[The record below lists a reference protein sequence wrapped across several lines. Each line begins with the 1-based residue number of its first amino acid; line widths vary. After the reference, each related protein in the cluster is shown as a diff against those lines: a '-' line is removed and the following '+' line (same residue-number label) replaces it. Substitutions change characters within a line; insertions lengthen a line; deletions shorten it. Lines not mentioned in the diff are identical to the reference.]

1 MAHFREHRLD
11 VVQVC
16 AVQEKE
22 INGRQGDHNY
32 RHNAQHGPM
41 IESGFKKALTLA
53 GRGPSH
59 GRELRQA
66 AGAVAAEGRPPVK
79 GAALPF
85 QQAAKRAPDLPGT
98 AHSSDSRST
107 LKEADHYLA
116 PQCLSVCAAAA
127 RQSAAGC

>member
-1 MAHFREHRLD
+1 MAHFCEHRLN

-32 RHNAQHGPM
+32 RHNAEHGPM
-41 IESGFKKALTLA
+41 IETGFKKALMLA

-66 AGAVAAEGRPPVK
+66 VGMRPCKAG
-79 GAALPF
+79 F
-85 QQAAKRAPDLPGT
+85 GT
-98 AHSSDSRST
+98 FCS
-107 LKEADHYLA
+107 E
-116 PQCLSVCAAAA
+116 AAAQGRLFHFKPNA
-127 RQSAAGC
+127 